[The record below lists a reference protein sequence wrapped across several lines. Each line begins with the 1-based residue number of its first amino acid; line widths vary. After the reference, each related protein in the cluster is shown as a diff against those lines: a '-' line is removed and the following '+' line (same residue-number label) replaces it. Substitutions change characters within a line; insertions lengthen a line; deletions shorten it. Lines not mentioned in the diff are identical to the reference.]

1 MRVLIVSTS
10 ERSGGAAIAAN
21 RLCRA
26 LINNGVQAKML
37 VRDKQ
42 TDAMT
47 TVRVRQT
54 KWDKA
59 WERLRIFIAN
69 GFSFDGLWAV
79 DIASCGTDITRLPEF
94 READV
99 IHLHWV
105 NQGFL
110 SLKSIRKILRSGKRV
125 VWTLHDHW
133 PVTAVC
139 HHSVDCSEFE
149 RGCQNCWRLKGRL
162 PHAVFKKKQ
171 VIYGDTTADCLT
183 FVGCSQWTAALARR
197 SPLTAGH
204 SVTAIPNPV
213 PHDIFYPHERDEA
226 RREFGLPLGQHLV
239 LFAAC
244 NVADKMKGI
253 DLLIQAS
260 FCFRPEEDVAFVVV
274 GNNSRPEFQ
283 MPIYSIPYV
292 TDEHQMARLYSA
304 VDVFVTPSLLE
315 NLPNTIAE
323 AMSCG
328 TPCVGFPVGGI
339 PEMIEHMKNGYV
351 AKLRD
356 VEDLADGIR
365 YCLEHDMRTEAA
377 SHAARLFG
385 ESHVVR
391 RYMEVYGELDDE
403 KANL

>member
-1 MRVLIVSTS
+1 MRVLIGSTS

-110 SLKSIRKILRSGKRV
+110 SLKSIRKILHSGKRV

-171 VIYGDTTADCLT
+171 V
-183 FVGCSQWTAALARR
+183 
-197 SPLTAGH
+197 
-204 SVTAIPNPV
+204 
-213 PHDIFYPHERDEA
+213 
-226 RREFGLPLGQHLV
+226 
-239 LFAAC
+239 
-244 NVADKMKGI
+244 M
-253 DLLIQAS
+253 
-260 FCFRPEEDVAFVVV
+260 
-274 GNNSRPEFQ
+274 
-283 MPIYSIPYV
+283 
-292 TDEHQMARLYSA
+292 RL
-304 VDVFVTPSLLE
+304 
-315 NLPNTIAE
+315 
-323 AMSCG
+323 
-328 TPCVGFPVGGI
+328 
-339 PEMIEHMKNGYV
+339 
-351 AKLRD
+351 R
-356 VEDLADGIR
+356 
-365 YCLEHDMRTEAA
+365 
-377 SHAARLFG
+377 
-385 ESHVVR
+385 
-391 RYMEVYGELDDE
+391 ME
-403 KANL
+403 KKC